1 MELISIEVRIL
12 DEDIVVEVTE
22 NTLCSYKGDSAKEK
36 ALNYVMDNALIDL
49 KVGSVFK
56 NDGEELVCQ

>member
-22 NTLCSYKGDSAKEK
+22 KTLCSYRGDSAKEK

-56 NDGEELVCQ
+56 YDGEELVCQ